1 VNWAWRGELLK
12 IGTVRGQWIS
22 ALLVAMAIPVT
33 SFLVVTTGGL
43 ARGEATTSGAATGS
57 LVGLLAF
64 GAWSAIITA
73 GEYAHGT
80 MPTSLTTVPRR
91 PVLYAAKLTAAA
103 TVAGAGGL
111 LSAAISLFVVVGVRA
126 PGAYGLGNPAA
137 LFSVVLAVVAVA
149 VFGVGVA
156 IITRSPSASAAIVVV
171 VLLLPKAAS
180 GLLGGLQP
188 WVVGASPA
196 TVVTEMVGGSQVPAS
211 QAFPA
216 GTAAAAL
223 TMLAVTL
230 AVVAAGAVALFR
242 RDG

>member
-1 VNWAWRGELLK
+1 MSWAWRGELLK
-12 IGTVRGQWIS
+12 IGTVRGQWVS
-22 ALLVAMAIPVT
+22 ALLVVMAIPVT

-43 ARGEATTSGAATGS
+43 AHGEATTSGAATGT

-64 GAWSAIITA
+64 GAWAAIVTA

-80 MPTSLTTVPRR
+80 MLTTLTTVPRR
-91 PVLYAAKLTAAA
+91 PVLYAAKLAA
-103 TVAGAGGL
+103 VASVAAVGGV
-111 LSAAISLFVVVGVRA
+111 LSAAISLLVVVGVRA
-126 PGAYGLGNPAA
+126 PGAYGVGDPAA
-137 LFSVVLAVVAVA
+137 LFSVVLAVLAVAALGVSVAV
-149 VFGVGVA
+149 
-156 IITRSPSASAAIVVV
+156 ITRSPSASAAIVVV

-196 TVVTEMVGGSQVPAS
+196 TVVTAMVGGSQVPAN

-216 GTAAAAL
+216 GTVAAAL
-223 TMLAVTL
+223 TMLGVTL
-230 AVVAAGAVALFR
+230 AVVGAGAFALLR